1 MNIPFAKPVFLG
13 KEKEYLADAIASG
26 WISDGPYVER
36 FEKDFLRYFEGSSGL
51 TTSSG
56 TTALHLALLALGIG
70 PGDEVIVPGYT
81 FVAPVNMV
89 LAVGAK
95 PVYAEADPITWC
107 IDPRSVEKQ
116 ITSKTKAIIAVH
128 VYGNVCDLPSLRAI
142 ADKYKL
148 FLIEDVAQ
156 AAFSKYEQKYAGS
169 FGDVGCFSFQATK
182 TVAMGEGGFVVT
194 PYKNV
199 YEKMCLIRDHGM
211 NKEKRYWHEVIG
223 YNFRLTNLQA
233 ALGCAQLEHINEI
246 IFQRKNLYHWYRNH
260 LANQEGI
267 TLQGFETQAQ
277 PVVWSTAI
285 KIESTVF
292 KKDRDQIMQLLKAA
306 GIETRPGFYGFH
318 RLPPY
323 QDGAP
328 DLPIAGTIGEQ
339 IILLPCFISFKE
351 QEVEFICHE
360 IKKLRAQ
367 IPITI

>member
-233 ALGCAQLEHINEI
+233 ALG
-246 IFQRKNLYHWYRNH
+246 
-260 LANQEGI
+260 
-267 TLQGFETQAQ
+267 
-277 PVVWSTAI
+277 
-285 KIESTVF
+285 
-292 KKDRDQIMQLLKAA
+292 
-306 GIETRPGFYGFH
+306 
-318 RLPPY
+318 
-323 QDGAP
+323 
-328 DLPIAGTIGEQ
+328 
-339 IILLPCFISFKE
+339 
-351 QEVEFICHE
+351 
-360 IKKLRAQ
+360 
-367 IPITI
+367 